1 MIPGADAC
9 AIVELVFHPTRISIL
24 ICLSS
29 DDATILTPLPARR
42 FFSAHRE
49 QTWPTKFFR
58 RDLNA
63 GWGERG

>member
-29 DDATILTPLPARR
+29 DDATILTYTPLPARR
-42 FFSAHRE
+42 FAHRE
-49 QTWPTKFFR
+49 QTEQFFEI
-58 RDLNA
+58 LLA
-63 GWGERG
+63 GS